1 MIARWHFSDHN
12 EYIHTADHL
21 SFINFIKI
29 LSYQQM
35 QHTQIKCKPGLL
47 HKEALRETRQLFCET
62 AYRDQLQMYRVVAS
76 QLEQN

>member
-1 MIARWHFSDHN
+1 
-12 EYIHTADHL
+12 
-21 SFINFIKI
+21 
-29 LSYQQM
+29 M

-47 HKEALRETRQLFCET
+47 HKEAPHETRQLFCET